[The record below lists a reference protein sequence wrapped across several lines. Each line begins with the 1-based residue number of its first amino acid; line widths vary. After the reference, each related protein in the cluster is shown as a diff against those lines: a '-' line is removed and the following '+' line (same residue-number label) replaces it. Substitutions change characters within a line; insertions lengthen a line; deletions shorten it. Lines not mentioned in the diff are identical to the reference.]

1 MRYPLSGA
9 DTTGSRHTGFLFVN
23 IKTDGTLIKLSGSS
37 DGGEQLDLDD
47 IKRTWNWFRI
57 FINKKKTMYEVG

>member
-1 MRYPLSGA
+1 MRYPLSGTG
-9 DTTGSRHTGFLFVN
+9 TTGSRHTGFLFVN

-47 IKRTWNWFRI
+47 IKHTWKLVSNFYKM
-57 FINKKKTMYEVG
+57 KKKKPCMK